1 MGATS
6 MEEAT
11 PARAARPPA
20 GICLLVAVA
29 AFLPYLSLPA
39 QPVIYDGQLA
49 IVGNEAVQSGPIGGL
64 LGVDFWGEPTTAA
77 HSTRS
82 WRPLVSLTWAI
93 QARLSGGSAAFYHL
107 GDMVLHGAASALVVL
122 LLAAWGI
129 GRRWLLP
136 AGLLFALH
144 PLQTDSVASAVGR
157 ADVMAGICL
166 FGALVLHLRGGA
178 RKKPLFRSI
187 GTLALLGA
195 GLLCKEYAVAFPFVL
210 LAADLARRASGR
222 TTAEERSGQRQVWI
236 GAFALLAA
244 YLLLRVF
251 LFGGL
256 GGAASS
262 PDFNPLAGASLS
274 ARWATSFAVIPLALR
289 LLVLPIALNHH
300 YRFGTFAISQS
311 LLDERALWGLALV
324 VALCAAAAFFWL
336 RRRRTTPAFA
346 LALFLLPLG
355 PSLHAVSVV
364 NVLFAERFLY
374 IPVAGLALFLA
385 WGLETWAGSPAA
397 RRAATAVLAVVLVA
411 FGLMTARRVGDWS
424 SMERLTRA
432 SLASYPGG
440 SDVLKQLGVAL
451 VQEGRFGEAVQPLAR
466 AVEINPRDSQAWT
479 VYAAALKATRRFDE
493 ASAALR
499 KVIELA
505 PAPPGLILREAGQ
518 IELAA
523 GRAPNAV
530 IPLGQAHAAM
540 PADAQTLYLLAQA
553 YLRSGSPEKAVEVLQ
568 NGEEAMRTD
577 PGSLGPL
584 LAQAILRV
592 GQGRLEAGFSEDA
605 VTWARRA
612 IDTGELPPAG
622 IFLAGML
629 ASKAGDDDFAAA
641 QFDLALTLDPELLRK
656 KHDAAVQLTEAGS
669 YAMAIAQF
677 EEILTARPDHT
688 PTLFNLGRS
697 LILAGRP
704 DDAVEPLERGLELQ
718 EDATARSLLA
728 QARGAAG

>member
-1 MGATS
+1 

-11 PARAARPPA
+11 PERAARSPA
-20 GICLLVAVA
+20 RICLLVAVA
-29 AFLPYLSLPA
+29 ATLPYLLMPA

-49 IVGNEAVQSGPIGGL
+49 IVGNDAVQSGPIGEL
-64 LGVDFWGEPTTAA
+64 FGVDFWGEPTTAA

-82 WRPLVSLTWAI
+82 WRPLVSLSWAI
-93 QARLSGGSAAFYHL
+93 QARLFSDSATFYHL
-107 GDMVLHGAASALVVL
+107 GDLVLHGVASALVVL

-129 GRRWLLP
+129 DRRWLLP

-166 FGALVLHLRGGA
+166 FGALVLHLRGGG
-178 RKKPLFRSI
+178 RKNPLFRRI

-195 GLLCKEYAVAFPFVL
+195 GFLCKEYAVAFPFIL
-210 LAADLARRASGR
+210 LAADLTRRASGR
-222 TTAEERSGQRQVWI
+222 TTAEERRGQRLVWI

-244 YLLLRVF
+244 YLLLRVA

-256 GGAASS
+256 GGAAAS
-262 PDFNPLAGASLS
+262 PDFHPLAEASLS

-300 YRFGTFAISQS
+300 YRFGTFAISES
-311 LLDERALWGLALV
+311 LLDLRALWGLALV
-324 VALCAAAAFFWL
+324 VALLVAAAYCLF
-336 RRRRTTPAFA
+336 RRRRPTPAFA

-355 PSLHAVSVV
+355 PSLHVVSVV

-374 IPVAGLALFLA
+374 IPVAGLALLLA
-385 WGLETWAGSPAA
+385 WGLETWAVSPVA
-397 RRAATAVLAVVLVA
+397 RKAATAVVAVVLVA
-411 FGLMTARRVGDWS
+411 FTVMTARRVGDWS

-432 SLASYPGG
+432 SLASYPDG

-451 VQEGRFGEAVQPLAR
+451 VQEGRFGEAVQPLQR

-479 VYAAALKATRRFDE
+479 VYAAALKGTRRFDE
-493 ASAALR
+493 ASAAL
-499 KVIELA
+499 KNVIDLA

-530 IPLGQAHAAM
+530 IPLRRAHEAM

-553 YLRSGSPEKAVEVLQ
+553 HLRSGDPEQAVEVLQ
-568 NGEEAMRTD
+568 EGEEAMATD
-577 PGSLGPL
+577 PGTLGPL
-584 LAQAILRV
+584 LAQAMLRV
-592 GQGRLEAGFSEDA
+592 GQIRLEAGRGKNA
-605 VTWARRA
+605 VFWARQA
-612 IDTGELPPAG
+612 IETGELPPAG

-629 ASKAGDDDFAAA
+629 GSKAGYREFATA

-656 KHDAAVQLTEAGS
+656 KHDAALQLTEAGS
-669 YAMAIAQF
+669 YAMAIAQL
-677 EEILTARPDHT
+677 EEILIARPDHA